1 MASMTEPRVEV
12 GLSDLGNVFI
22 FHKAEQDGYTGKP
35 INETWVVRAGNH
47 DIVTTSDQSRAE
59 TVARAICG
67 DDRLLSSFNA
77 APPAEEKV
85 VEEPVAEEAEAAPAS
100 AKKASKK

>member
-77 APPAEEKV
+77 APP
-85 VEEPVAEEAEAAPAS
+85 EPVAEEAEAAPAS

>member
-35 INETWVVRAGNH
+35 INDTWIVRAGNH
-47 DIVTTSDQSRAE
+47 DIVTTSDQSRAKA
-59 TVARAICG
+59 VARAICG
-67 DDRLLSSFNA
+67 DDRLLNA
-77 APPAEEKV
+77 P
-85 VEEPVAEEAEAAPAS
+85 EPVAAAEVEPEPEAAPEPEFE
-100 AKKASKK
+100 KVTRKR